1 MKARDVA
8 EYLLQLSDTET
19 NDITNL
25 KLQKLVYY
33 AQGFHLAMYDKQL
46 FPDLIEAWQYGP
58 VVSELYHAYK
68 QNGNQII
75 APTDSYDFSEQF
87 TKDQEEL
94 LREVNEVYGQF
105 SGMKLM
111 NMTHEERPWLEAIE
125 TKTQQISPYTMQSY
139 FKEQLIAE

>member
-33 AQGFHLAMYDKQL
+33 AQGFHLAMYDKPL
-46 FPDLIEAWQYGP
+46 FADPIEAWQYGP

-68 QNGNQII
+68 QNGSQII
-75 APTDSYDFSEQF
+75 TPTNSYEFSDKF
-87 TKDQEEL
+87 TKEQEEL
-94 LREVNEVYGQF
+94 LSEVNEVYGQF

-111 NMTHEERPWLEAIE
+111 NMTHEERPWIEAIE
-125 TKTQQISPYTMQSY
+125 TKAQQINPYTMQSY
-139 FKEQLIAE
+139 FKEQLIEE

>member
-33 AQGFHLAMYDKQL
+33 AQGFHLAMYDKPL
-46 FPDLIEAWQYGP
+46 FADPIEAWQYGP

-68 QNGNQII
+68 QNGSQII
-75 APTDSYDFSEQF
+75 TPTDSYEFSGKF
-87 TKDQEEL
+87 TKEQEEL
-94 LREVNEVYGQF
+94 LSEVNEVYGQF

-125 TKTQQISPYTMQSY
+125 TKTQQINPYTMQSY
-139 FKEQLIAE
+139 FKEQLIEE